1 MERIVVTVTLFRA
14 LVPFALLLVQDWSVG
29 VRIPSISP
37 LRRQQLYS
45 HCLRHPSF
53 QHLYLEKKGKSIYRY
68 HAQYCIFLLIY
79 FQSFKEKEFSLYTSI
94 LHDLVIVES
103 QFVLANEQ
111 RFNIN

>member
-1 MERIVVTVTLFRA
+1 MERIVVIVTLFRA

-53 QHLYLEKKGKSIYRY
+53 QHLYLEKKEKVYIVTMSNI
-68 HAQYCIFLLIY
+68 AFFLLIY